1 MGAFKS
7 YDIRGVYPTEIDA
20 TLGRKIGIGLGR
32 LLSELPENQGK
43 KDLKVVVGRD
53 MRLSAPE
60 LAGALI
66 DGLRTSGV
74 HVHDI
79 GMVTT
84 PCTYFATQKLG
95 ADGGIM
101 CTASH
106 NPPQYIGFK
115 VTRELAIP
123 ISHNTGLGE
132 VERRIDE
139 PAPKVNQGKLDTV
152 DMDDAY
158 IDFLVSLGKNLKP
171 IKVAADASNGMA
183 GKFLPK
189 LFDKLP
195 CQLEGIFLEPDG
207 RFPNHEADPLKTEN
221 LKDVIELVH
230 KTKSDIGFCFD
241 GDADRVAIV
250 DEKGQIVGCDLIT
263 ALIAE
268 HLLKDH
274 PGKPVT
280 YDLRSS
286 KIVRDVIAKAGGK
299 PVRSRVGHAHVKQ
312 EMRKIGALCGGELSG
327 HYYFRLQG
335 EATFYADSALV
346 ATMHLLNILSQT
358 GKTVSQLIDPMRKY
372 FHTGEVN
379 FKVEDKDAAIADVSK
394 TFADGKQDT
403 LDGVTIEYPN
413 WWVNVRPSNTEP
425 LLRLTLEGDTPELR
439 DAGYEKVVKILSKY
453 GSLHKGGH

>member
-1 MGAFKS
+1 MGPFKS
-7 YDIRGVYPTEIDA
+7 YDIRGIYPTQIDGE
-20 TLGRKIGIGLGR
+20 LGRKIGVGLGR
-32 LLSELPENQGK
+32 LLAELPENKGK
-43 KDLKVVVGRD
+43 KELKVVVGRD

-60 LAGALI
+60 MAGALI
-66 DGLRTSGV
+66 DGLRTSGI

-95 ADGGIM
+95 ADGGVM

-106 NPPQYIGFK
+106 NPPEYIGFK

-123 ISHNTGLGE
+123 ISHDTGLGE

-139 PAPKVNQGKLDTV
+139 PAPNVPKGKLEEV
-152 DMDDAY
+152 NMDDAY
-158 IDFLVSLGKNLKP
+158 IHFLVGMGKNLKP

-189 LFDKLP
+189 LFEKLP
-195 CQLEGIFLEPDG
+195 CRLEGIYLEPDG

-221 LKDVIELVH
+221 LRDVIGLVE
-230 KTKSDIGFCFD
+230 KTKADIGFCFD

-268 HLLKDH
+268 HLLKDN
-274 PGKPVT
+274 PGMPVT

-286 KIVRDVIAKAGGK
+286 KIVREVIANAGGN
-299 PVRSRVGHAHVKQ
+299 PIRSRVGHAHVKQ
-312 EMRKIGALCGGELSG
+312 GMRKINALCGGELSG
-327 HYYFRLQG
+327 HYYFRLLG
-335 EATFYADSALV
+335 EATFYADAALV
-346 ATMHLLNILSQT
+346 ATMHLLNILSAT
-358 GKTVSQLIDPMRKY
+358 GKTISQLIDPMRKY

-379 FKVEDKDAAIADVSK
+379 FQVEDKEAAIAEVAK

-403 LDGVTIEYPN
+403 LDGVTVEYPH

-425 LLRLTLEGDTPELR
+425 LLRLTLEGNTPELR
-439 DAGYEKVVKILSKY
+439 DDGYERVVKILSKY
-453 GSLHKGGH
+453 GSLAKGGH